1 GQHTSQDNALWL
13 NRLRILMK
21 DSDGR
26 AARDPSNPASD
37 RLIQS
42 IVNDGMEKGWLRQT
56 KRLGQPGTEQIWI
69 VPETQQGS
77 DAATSKAF
85 AALSEAADTGGPQL
99 DEQLKYRRT
108 QEIIDC
114 WKRRYIYCPK
124 PIRDLLFQ
132 AIEEIVNEGEA
143 GVTVARLTSMARQR
157 AESSCKSF
165 GYWQSATE
173 GVANAL
179 VASRVLLT
187 AEGIPV
193 PSGVDCWGSRVARLT
208 DSFRDR
214 CEAFMLFFAIK
225 TLKDVNFYRD
235 RIHLAHALLRRVRPE
250 SRSTN

>member
-1 GQHTSQDNALWL
+1 MRHE
-13 NRLRILMK
+13 IL
-21 DSDGR
+21 
-26 AARDPSNPASD
+26 NPASD

-108 QEIIDC
+108 QERSSKELLGKGDN
-114 WKRRYIYCPK
+114 YCPK

-157 AESSCKSF
+157 AESLQILRLLAVCHRGRSQRPGCLP
-165 GYWQSATE
+165 SAFD
-173 GVANAL
+173 GRRN
-179 VASRVLLT
+179 
-187 AEGIPV
+187 
-193 PSGVDCWGSRVARLT
+193 SGPQWS
-208 DSFRDR
+208 
-214 CEAFMLFFAIK
+214 
-225 TLKDVNFYRD
+225 
-235 RIHLAHALLRRVRPE
+235 
-250 SRSTN
+250 